1 VRLLA
6 EQPISF
12 EINGHPAHA
21 PMIDARVDG
30 VEARFILDT
39 GSTDHVWTR
48 RLVGQL
54 DIESV
59 PTKPG
64 TDHAGA
70 STPTWTVGT
79 ATVEI
84 GGLSLAV
91 TEVVAIDGPPQ
102 FEAWEI
108 GGFLSPQG
116 LSSDYWVVVDLIA
129 DRILL
134 IDTDPSTGPTWI
146 DEEYPDLTHLALER
160 KSTDLLVVDAS
171 IEPQAPVATM
181 LNTGTEETE
190 FASHAVPH
198 LRGDHDIRGHGAS
211 GAEVSGQVVPDQIL
225 KVGETRFKLPSLLVR
240 EEMPEPA
247 GIIGMDLLKGTVLVI
262 SPHPNDP
269 VHWLISN

>member
-1 VRLLA
+1 MRLLA
-6 EQPISF
+6 EQQISF

-21 PMIDARVDG
+21 PMIVARVGG
-30 VEARFILDT
+30 VETRFILDT
-39 GSTDHVWTR
+39 GSTGHVWTR

-54 DIESV
+54 DVESV

-84 GGLSLAV
+84 GSLSLAV
-91 TEVVAIDGPPQ
+91 TDVVAIDGPPQ
-102 FEAWEI
+102 FEACEV

-116 LSSDYWVVVDLIA
+116 LSSDYWVVVNLIA
-129 DRILL
+129 DRLL
-134 IDTDPSTGPTWI
+134 LVDADPSSSSTWI
-146 DEEYPDLTHLALER
+146 DEVFPDLNHLALER

-181 LNTGTEETE
+181 LNTGTEESE

-198 LRGDHDIRGHGAS
+198 LRGRHDTRGRGAS
-211 GAEVSGQVVPDQIL
+211 GAEVSGQVVPDQVV

-240 EEMPEPA
+240 EEMPEPP

-269 VHWLISN
+269 VHWLISH